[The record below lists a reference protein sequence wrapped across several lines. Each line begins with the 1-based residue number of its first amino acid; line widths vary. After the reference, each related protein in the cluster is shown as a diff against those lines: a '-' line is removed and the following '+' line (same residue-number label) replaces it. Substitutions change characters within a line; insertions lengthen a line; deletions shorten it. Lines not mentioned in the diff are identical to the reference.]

1 MERELNMNLQDLLGK
16 NTTPEWKSASENRL
30 TFPWSNTYLEV
41 EFEKPEEGMNV
52 WTCFVVFAMD
62 NGEPK
67 THWPICA
74 YVKKDA

>member
-1 MERELNMNLQDLLGK
+1 MERELNMDLQDLLGK
-16 NTTPEWKSASENRL
+16 NTTPDGWKSASENRL

-52 WTCFVVFAMD
+52 WTCFVVFA
-62 NGEPK
+62 GEKAEEK

-74 YVKKDA
+74 YVKK